1 VTGKKNDIG
10 EASRDRMVEY
20 IRTYKREHKYM
31 PTLAEIARDL
41 NLPRTAV
48 VWHVEKLREQ
58 KRVAYEDGNMA
69 RSLRL
74 R

>member
-1 VTGKKNDIG
+1 MTGKKNDVG

-20 IRTYKREHKYM
+20 MRSFKKERKYM
-31 PTLAEIARDL
+31 PTLAEMARDL
-41 NLPRTAV
+41 KLPRTAV
-48 VWHVEKLREQ
+48 VWHIEKLREQ
-58 KRVAYEDGNMA
+58 RRVTYEDGNMA

>member
-1 VTGKKNDIG
+1 
-10 EASRDRMVEY
+10 MEY
-20 IRTYKREHKYM
+20 IRAFKKEHKYT
-31 PTLAEIARDL
+31 PTLAEVARDL

-48 VWHVEKLREQ
+48 VWHIKKLREQ
-58 KRVAYEDGNMA
+58 RRVTYQDGNMS

>member
-1 VTGKKNDIG
+1 MTGKPSDIG
-10 EASRDRMVEY
+10 EASRERIVEY
-20 IRTYKREHKYM
+20 IRTFKREHKYM
-31 PTLAEIARDL
+31 PTLAEMSRDL

-48 VWHVEKLREQ
+48 IWHIEKLRES
-58 KRVAYEDGNMA
+58 KRVTYVDGNMA